1 MKFSIIIPAY
11 NVEDLIG
18 DCLQSIVWQDYP
30 KSEYEIIIVE
40 DCSTDNTYSRI
51 LSLIDTYRQDSS
63 LNKLNI
69 SVIKHDVNKRQGGGR
84 NTGIKVA
91 KGEYILFVD
100 ADDYYSAKNVLKEL
114 SSIIDRN
121 KVSLI
126 VSKSSQTVPFD
137 SHPSSNDITIGNRIE
152 YYDSEGY
159 LLSDYYCIE
168 LWEGCYNRKFLLDN
182 NLYFREN
189 VVFEDTDWSFKMCVK
204 AKSVAI
210 IDFPFY
216 CYRNNPKS
224 TTTQPNRQHF
234 IDNIKS
240 NEILFNDISKAS
252 ISYQIKRKFYARI
265 AAALISFIRIG
276 KKYTLADSTYCL
288 RTIPQSLNS
297 KAIKAEQKFHI
308 RLLITLI
315 VKHPSLLMHIVKIT
329 YPIIRLIKNIKH

>member
-168 LWEGCYNRKFLLDN
+168 LWKGCYNRKFLLDN

-216 CYRNNPKS
+216 CYRNNPNS
-224 TTTQPNRQHF
+224 TTQTMSLSSRIQNIEAIIELYDF
-234 IDNIKS
+234 IKGDTFLISDEVKKKFLHRIGCSVKGSFIKS
-240 NEILFNDISKAS
+240 YKYRISETRRVISSIPDRLYSKEITRLFSNYDRLIFF
-252 ISYQIKRKFYARI
+252 IEYHFP
-265 AAALISFIRIG
+265 LISIV
-276 KKYTLADSTYCL
+276 TL
-288 RTIPQSLNS
+288 RMMF
-297 KAIKAEQKFHI
+297 KIKE
-308 RLLITLI
+308 I
-315 VKHPSLLMHIVKIT
+315 V
-329 YPIIRLIKNIKH
+329 R

>member
-114 SSIIDRN
+114 SSIIDRT

-168 LWEGCYNRKFLLDN
+168 LWKGCYNRKFLLDN

-189 VVFEDTDWSFKMCVK
+189 VVYEDTDWSFKMCVK
-204 AKSVAI
+204 ANSVAI
-210 IDFPFY
+210 IDCPFY
-216 CYRNNPKS
+216 CYRNNPNS
-224 TTTQPNRQHF
+224 TTQTMSLSSRIQNIEAIIELYDF
-234 IDNIKS
+234 IKGDTFLISDKVKKKFLHRIGCSVKGSFIKS
-240 NEILFNDISKAS
+240 YKYRISETRRVISSIPDRLYSKEITRLFSNYDRLIFF
-252 ISYQIKRKFYARI
+252 IEHHFP
-265 AAALISFIRIG
+265 LISIV
-276 KKYTLADSTYCL
+276 TL
-288 RTIPQSLNS
+288 RMMF
-297 KAIKAEQKFHI
+297 KIKE
-308 RLLITLI
+308 I
-315 VKHPSLLMHIVKIT
+315 V
-329 YPIIRLIKNIKH
+329 R